1 MKTVELHETAD
12 SDGVL
17 HLEVPVEQPHHR
29 YRVVVTVEEEQKP
42 TSAKRTWPDGFIE
55 RTAGQWVGEFEIGY
69 EGDYEE
75 RQPL

>member
-29 YRVVVTVEEEQKP
+29 YRVVVTVEEERMSQQ
-42 TSAKRTWPDGFIE
+42 ARMTWSPGFID
-55 RTAGQWVGEFEIGY
+55 RTAGKWVGGFDIGS

-75 RQPL
+75 RQSL

>member
-17 HLEVPVEQPHHR
+17 HLEVTVEQPHHR
-29 YRVVVTVEEEQKP
+29 YRVVVTVEEERTLP
-42 TSAKRTWPDGFIE
+42 TARATWPPGFID
-55 RTAGQWVGEFEIGY
+55 RTAGQWIGDFDIGSEGE
-69 EGDYEE
+69 YEE

>member
-12 SDGVL
+12 SKGVL

-29 YRVVVTVEEEQKP
+29 YRVVVTVEEER
-42 TSAKRTWPDGFIE
+42 TSAFAKKNWPAGFIE
-55 RTAGQWVGEFEIGY
+55 RTAGQWIGDFDIGS

-75 RQPL
+75 RQSL

>member
-29 YRVVVTVEEEQKP
+29 YRVVVTVEEDR
-42 TSAKRTWPDGFIE
+42 TSHKSRMTWPPGFID
-55 RTAGQWVGEFEIGY
+55 RTAGKWIGGFDIES

-75 RQPL
+75 RQSL